1 MYDIHK
7 KYALGS
13 RGFTLI
19 ELLVVIAIIGIL
31 ATVVLAGLGSQ
42 RDKARETRALGSA
55 RSAVPV
61 ATICTD
67 ALSTLNTP
75 APADGSDGDLVC
87 TSAAAAPDPWPSIV
101 NQGWRYEII
110 NNGASGAAWSFRV
123 CKEAVGTACGTGD
136 MQYVC
141 NISGCTGPTAM

>member
-67 ALSTLNTP
+67 GLETIV
-75 APADGSDGDLVC
+75 APDPSDGSGDDDVC
-87 TSAAAAPDPWPSIV
+87 DNNPTEVVPDPWPSIANTGWV
-101 NQGWRYEII
+101 YGVTGVGPNTWGYRICETSCAQGNKAY
-110 NNGASGAAWSFRV
+110 NCS
-123 CKEAVGTACGTGD
+123 
-136 MQYVC
+136 
-141 NISGCTGPTAM
+141 ISGCVGPVAIP

>member
-1 MYDIHK
+1 MMY
-7 KYALGS
+7 GRQ

-67 ALSTLNTP
+67 GLGTLANPT
-75 APADGSDGDLVC
+75 AGSGGGVVC
-87 TSAAAAPDPWPSIV
+87 TGGTIVPDVWPSIANTDWV
-101 NQGWRYEII
+101 YAVTDNAGSDWGYRI
-110 NNGASGAAWSFRV
+110 
-123 CKEAVGTACGTGD
+123 CKTACSAGNS
-136 MQYVC
+136 QYTC
-141 NISGCTGPTAM
+141 NITGCTGPTVIP